1 VEKTIVL
8 GLLVVA
14 TTLEAGGDAVIRAGL
29 HQPATGARVALFL
42 LGGVMLFCYG
52 FVLNQSPYDFGRLI
66 GVYVATFFVVGQV
79 INLVAFKALPGPA
92 IIVGGL
98 FILLGGAVM
107 TLWE

>member
-1 VEKTIVL
+1 VEKAIVL
-8 GLLVVA
+8 GILVVA

-29 HQPATGARVALFL
+29 HQQATGARVALFL
-42 LGGVMLFCYG
+42 LGGIMLFCYG
-52 FVLNQSPYDFGRLI
+52 FVLNQAPYDFGRLI

-79 INLVAFKALPGPA
+79 INFIAFRTAPSPP
-92 IIVGGL
+92 IIVGGV